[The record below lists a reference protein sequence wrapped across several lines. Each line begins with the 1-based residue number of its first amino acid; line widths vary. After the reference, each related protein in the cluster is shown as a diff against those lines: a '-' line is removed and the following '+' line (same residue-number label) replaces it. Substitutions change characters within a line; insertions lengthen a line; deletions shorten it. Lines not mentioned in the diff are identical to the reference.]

1 MNDSIKDLY
10 GDMEDDSFACYLGH
24 YVFDFPRTL
33 IDPNFD
39 VYSQPNVIHLDVY
52 FAGKTTEELIDYYQ
66 LIRKKVDSELAKTG
80 GDLNRITSTPD
91 TPKKVYSV
99 IANNI
104 DYSAQ
109 DILQDNF
116 SIKSLCQKS
125 NNLFE
130 LARKAYCHHFSDAI
144 IKIKN
149 VGFHGSLRELQDNL
163 LDDLVKAN
171 SLGYIKES
179 VKEDT
184 TGIDQYGFWMIPITI
199 YETIPYEDG
208 VGAEVKDYTIYF
220 AAKDKNQTEKYE
232 NIIKNKILKEFNVVI
247 MGGKV
252 IKQDKAGQRA
262 SVKVEWPT
270 KCFSVVAG
278 QVDFDSQDILQP
290 DYSIRQGIENNYIN
304 NPRTTNP
311 SKIDYRFTSG
321 VYSDLLVKAINV
333 GIYKTED
340 EFQEHYFEDMVN
352 SANQEKE
359 VEECFG
365 GGMGG
370 VTTASFAPAVTHTVY
385 PKPGKKKSKK
395 EDSDETIADVY
406 SYYGCVVRLSLSFPG
421 SDTKVRKYYIV
432 LGKDLGQ
439 IDEFNQKINQNI
451 KQISNDS
458 CILSTTL
465 TSMLYSTE
473 IKDFD
478 FEGQKILDS
487 SLYVNDPK
495 KFISNEKQLDQ
506 EEVQIRDIMGRSY
519 DNLADFTNDL
529 FTKLTEDTTSD
540 LTVEDIYGFYSTVV
554 TIAFD
559 AGSSKYMDFL
569 YKMETNFMVL
579 IGKTP
584 EQLKEFIEKARNN
597 VSFIDRAKLLETEEV
612 FHLYNAEIK
621 DFNFEGQKLLDS
633 SLFSS
638 DPNKMKKNAKPLL
651 DDQIRIKKIVVDSA
665 DNLVDF
671 TDNLFSQMTEDTDDV
686 YWPVRNDDTDEF
698 ENMIKNARKTKKE
711 KIIARKERAIKKREE
726 TLFNWLRKMA
736 AEEKYS
742 TIAIHEKALKYN
754 AVTDKMRAELE
765 KIKRLPLDSP
775 EFF

>member
-1 MNDSIKDLY
+1 MNDSIRDLY

-24 YVFDFPRTL
+24 YVFDFPRKL

-66 LIRKKVDSELAKTG
+66 LIRKKADSELAKTG

-91 TPKKVYSV
+91 RPKKVYSV

-104 DYSAQ
+104 NYSAQ

-116 SIKSLCQKS
+116 SIKNLCQKS

-130 LARKAYCHHFSDAI
+130 LARKAYCHHFSDAV

-149 VGFHGSLRELQDNL
+149 VGFHENLRELQDNL

-179 VKEDT
+179 VKEDV
-184 TGIDQYGFWMIPITI
+184 GLDQYGFWMIPITI
-199 YETIPYEDG
+199 YETVPYEDG

-220 AAKDKNQTEKYE
+220 AAKDKNQTERYE
-232 NIIKNKILKEFNVVI
+232 NIIKDKIQKEFNVVI

-252 IKQDKAGQRA
+252 IKQDRTGQRA

-290 DYSIRQGIENNYIN
+290 DYSIRQGIKNNYIN
-304 NPRTTNP
+304 DPRTTNP
-311 SKIDYRFTSG
+311 SKLDYRFTSG
-321 VYSDLLVKAINV
+321 LYSDLLVKAINTGV
-333 GIYKTED
+333 YKTEN

-421 SDTKVRKYYIV
+421 SDTKIRKYYIV

-506 EEVQIRDIMGRSY
+506 EEVQIRNIMGRSY
-519 DNLADFTNDL
+519 DNLAVFTNDL

-540 LTVEDIYGFYSTVV
+540 LTIEDIYGFYSTVV
-554 TIAFD
+554 TISFD

-569 YKMETNFMVL
+569 YKMGTNFMVL
-579 IGKTP
+579 IGKTS
-584 EQLKEFIEKARNN
+584 EQLKEFIEKVRNN
-597 VSFIDRAKLLETEEV
+597 VSFIDRAKLLETEKV
-612 FHLYNAEIK
+612 FHLYNTEIK
-621 DFNFEGQKLLDS
+621 DFDFEGQKLLDN
-633 SLFSS
+633 SLFNSN
-638 DPNKMKKNAKPLL
+638 PNKMKKNAKPLL
-651 DDQIRIKKIVVDSA
+651 DDQIRIKKIIIDSA
-665 DNLVDF
+665 DNLPDF

-742 TIAIHEKALKYN
+742 TIAIHNKALQYN
-754 AVTDKMRAELE
+754 AVTDKMRAELD

>member
-10 GDMEDDSFACYLGH
+10 GDMEDNSFACYLGH
-24 YVFDFPRTL
+24 YVFEFPRQF
-33 IDPNFD
+33 IDPNFKTGN
-39 VYSQPNVIHLDVY
+39 QPYTVCLNVY

-66 LIRKKVDSELAKTG
+66 LIRKKLESEIIQTG
-80 GDLNRITSTPD
+80 GDLNQLSSTPD
-91 TPKKVYSV
+91 RPKKTYTV
-99 IANNI
+99 IANDI
-104 DYSAQ
+104 DYDAQ
-109 DILQDNF
+109 DILQDSF
-116 SIKSLCQKS
+116 SIKDSCTVP
-125 NNLFE
+125 NNRFE
-130 LARKAYCHHFSDAI
+130 LARKIYCHHYSDAVK
-144 IKIKN
+144 KIKN
-149 VGFHGSLRELQDNL
+149 VGFHETLEELQDNL

-171 SLGYIKES
+171 QYGYVKES

-184 TGIDQYGFWMIPITI
+184 TGMDQYNFWMIPITI
-199 YETIPYEDG
+199 YETMPYEDG
-208 VGAEVKDYTIYF
+208 IGAEVKDYEIYF
-220 AAKDKNQTEKYE
+220 AAKDKEQTERYE
-232 NIIKNKILKEFNVVI
+232 KIIKDKIQKEFNVVI

-252 IKQDKAGQRA
+252 IKQDQHGQRA

-270 KCFSVVAG
+270 NCYSVVAG
-278 QVDFDSQDILQP
+278 QADFDSQDILQP
-290 DYSIRQGIENNYIN
+290 DYSIREGIKNNYKN
-304 NPRTTNP
+304 NPRLV
-311 SKIDYRFTSG
+311 SFSSVDYRFTSG
-321 VYSDLLVKAINV
+321 LYSDLLVEAINV
-333 GIYKTED
+333 GVYKSEE
-340 EFQEHYFEDMVN
+340 EFKEHYFEDMVN
-352 SANQEKE
+352 SAGQEKE
-359 VEECFG
+359 VDECCCA
-365 GGMGG
+365 GGMGGG

-421 SDTKVRKYYIV
+421 SDTKVRKYYVV

-465 TSMLYSTE
+465 TSLLYSTE

-529 FTKLTEDTTSD
+529 F
-540 LTVEDIYGFYSTVV
+540 
-554 TIAFD
+554 
-559 AGSSKYMDFL
+559 
-569 YKMETNFMVL
+569 
-579 IGKTP
+579 
-584 EQLKEFIEKARNN
+584 
-597 VSFIDRAKLLETEEV
+597 
-612 FHLYNAEIK
+612 
-621 DFNFEGQKLLDS
+621 
-633 SLFSS
+633 
-638 DPNKMKKNAKPLL
+638 
-651 DDQIRIKKIVVDSA
+651 
-665 DNLVDF
+665 
-671 TDNLFSQMTEDTDDV
+671 SQMTEDTDDV
-686 YWPVRNDDTDEF
+686 YWPVRNDETDEF

-711 KIIARKERAIKKREE
+711 KIIARKQRAIDKRDE
-726 TLFNWLRKMA
+726 TLFNWLRKMS

-742 TIAIHEKALKYN
+742 TIALHDKALKYN
-754 AVTDKMRAELE
+754 AVTDKMRADLD